1 MQGRAEMEMKWLL
14 ATAGLVI
21 LLMFPLLP
29 SGIAAPVGDGRLPG
43 VADAMLKAD
52 FWLAKLSSP
61 RQVVLEPAGIVAFN
75 RAIVQ
80 ALPQVVEDLDGFPL
94 AVDRASLRQ
103 WLAADRLPRGQE
115 RYSDGTLL
123 TAGFYD
129 QLERNLNLQAIRDA
143 NPVSWGFVVRRS
155 DLRTFPTDAAA
166 SEDDESDDFDLFQ
179 ETAVNIAEPLA
190 VLHRSADGKW
200 LYVQLVNY
208 RGWLRADD
216 VALAADR
223 QNWQARRELPFVVI
237 TGTKVAPRE
246 AVMGKPVAEWRAG
259 MGAKLPF
266 FGMEKE
272 GYQIEIP
279 RRDAQGGVIWQKAWI
294 HGKADVSVGYLPYT
308 RANILRQAFKMLGEH
323 YGWGG
328 LNEGRDCSSFIMDI
342 YNVFGIRAPRNADQ
356 QEAVPGRRIVLRG
369 IGDVASRYALLTQAS
384 PGATL
389 HMRNHVML
397 YLGEHN
403 GKHYAIHSLGSYG
416 DASRPRS
423 DGSLPRIGVM
433 QIVVGDLDL
442 PLRSGRRF
450 IEVLTSVNNW
460 QP

>member
-103 WLAADRLPRGQE
+103 WLAAERLPRGQE

-223 QNWQARRELPFVVI
+223 QNWQARREVPFVVI
-237 TGTKVAPRE
+237 TGTKVAPRD
-246 AVMGKPVAEWRAG
+246 AVMGKPVADWRAG

-266 FGMEKE
+266 FGMKKE
-272 GYQIEIP
+272 GYQVEIP
-279 RRDAQGGVIWQKAWI
+279 RRDAQGAVIWQKAWI

>member
-61 RQVVLEPAGIVAFN
+61 RQAVLDPAGIVAFN

-103 WLAADRLPRGQE
+103 WLAAERLPRGQE

-237 TGTKVAPRE
+237 TGTKVAPRD
-246 AVMGKPVAEWRAG
+246 AVMGKPVADWRAG

-266 FGMEKE
+266 FGMKKE
-272 GYQIEIP
+272 GYQVEIP
-279 RRDAQGGVIWQKAWI
+279 RRDAQGAVIWQKAWI

>member
-103 WLAADRLPRGQE
+103 WLAAERLPRGQE

-190 VLHRSADGKW
+190 VLHRSSDGKW

-237 TGTKVAPRE
+237 TGTKVAPRD
-246 AVMGKPVAEWRAG
+246 AVMGKPVADWRAG

-266 FGMEKE
+266 FGMKKE
-272 GYQIEIP
+272 GYQVEIP
-279 RRDAQGGVIWQKAWI
+279 RRDAQGAVIWQKAWI

>member
-103 WLAADRLPRGQE
+103 WLAAERLPRGQE

-442 PLRSGRRF
+442 QLRSGRRF

>member
-237 TGTKVAPRE
+237 TGTKVAPRD
-246 AVMGKPVAEWRAG
+246 AVMGKPVADWRAG

-266 FGMEKE
+266 FGMKKE
-272 GYQIEIP
+272 GYQVEIP
-279 RRDAQGGVIWQKAWI
+279 RRDAQGAVIWQKAWI

>member
-103 WLAADRLPRGQE
+103 WLAAERLPRGQE

-208 RGWLRADD
+208 RGWLRSDD

-237 TGTKVAPRE
+237 TGTKVAPRD
-246 AVMGKPVAEWRAG
+246 AVMGKPVADWRAG

-266 FGMEKE
+266 FGMKKE
-272 GYQIEIP
+272 GYQVEIP
-279 RRDAQGGVIWQKAWI
+279 RRDAQGAVIWQKAWI

>member
-1 MQGRAEMEMKWLL
+1 MEMKWLL
-14 ATAGLVI
+14 VIAGLTG
-21 LLMFPLLP
+21 LLLFPLLP
-29 SGIAAPVGDGRLPG
+29 SGMAAQAGDGRLPG
-43 VADAMLKAD
+43 VSDAMLTAD
-52 FWLAKLSSP
+52 FWLAKLPAP
-61 RQVVLEPAGIVAFN
+61 RQLILDPAGIVSFN
-75 RAIVQ
+75 QAIGK
-80 ALPQVVEDLDGFPL
+80 ALPRTVVDLNAFPASL
-94 AVDRASLRQ
+94 SRVSLRQ

-123 TAGFYD
+123 TAAFYD
-129 QLERNLNLQAIRDA
+129 QLEQNMNLPAIQEV
-143 NPVSWGFVVRRS
+143 NPVAWGFVVRRS

-179 ETAVNIAEPLA
+179 ETAVNIAEPAA
-190 VLHRSADGKW
+190 VLHRSTDGKW

-208 RGWLRADD
+208 RGWLRSDD
-216 VALAADR
+216 VALASDR
-223 QNWQARRELPFVVI
+223 QAWQARRAMDFVVI
-237 TGTKVAPRE
+237 TGTKVAPRD

-272 GYQIEIP
+272 GYRIEVP
-279 RRDAQGGVIWQKAWI
+279 RRDAKGAVIWQRAWI
-294 HGKADVSVGYLPYT
+294 HGKADVSIGYLPYT

-328 LNEGRDCSSFIMDI
+328 LNEGRDCSSFVMDI

-356 QEAVPGRRIVLRG
+356 QEAAPGRRISLRG
-369 IGDVASRYALLTQAS
+369 IGDAAGRYALLAQAE

-416 DASRPRS
+416 DASRPRA

-460 QP
+460 QH

>member
-103 WLAADRLPRGQE
+103 WLAAERLPRGQE

-237 TGTKVAPRE
+237 TGTKVAPRD
-246 AVMGKPVAEWRAG
+246 AVMGKPVADWRAG

-442 PLRSGRRF
+442 QLRSGRRF

>member
-103 WLAADRLPRGQE
+103 WLAAERLPRGQE

-143 NPVSWGFVVRRS
+143 NPVSWGLVVRRR
-155 DLRTFPTDAAA
+155 DLRTVPTDAAA

-208 RGWLRADD
+208 RGWLRSDD

-223 QNWQARRELPFVVI
+223 QTWQARRALPFVVI

-272 GYQIEIP
+272 GYRIEIP

>member
-1 MQGRAEMEMKWLL
+1 EGE
-14 ATAGLVI
+14 
-21 LLMFPLLP
+21 
-29 SGIAAPVGDGRLPG
+29 
-43 VADAMLKAD
+43 
-52 FWLAKLSSP
+52 
-61 RQVVLEPAGIVAFN
+61 
-75 RAIVQ
+75 
-80 ALPQVVEDLDGFPL
+80 
-94 AVDRASLRQ
+94 
-103 WLAADRLPRGQE
+103 
-115 RYSDGTLL
+115 
-123 TAGFYD
+123 
-129 QLERNLNLQAIRDA
+129 
-143 NPVSWGFVVRRS
+143 
-155 DLRTFPTDAAA
+155 
-166 SEDDESDDFDLFQ
+166 
-179 ETAVNIAEPLA
+179 
-190 VLHRSADGKW
+190 W

-208 RGWLRADD
+208 RGWLRGDD
-216 VALAADR
+216 VALAAGR
-223 QNWQARRELPFVVI
+223 QAWQARRALPFVVI
-237 TGTKVAPRE
+237 TGTKVAPRD
-246 AVMGKPVAEWRAG
+246 AVMGKPVADWRAG

-266 FGMEKE
+266 FGMKKE
-272 GYQIEIP
+272 GYQVEIP
-279 RRDAQGGVIWQKAWI
+279 RRDAQGAVIWQKAWI

>member
-103 WLAADRLPRGQE
+103 WLAAERLPRGQE

-190 VLHRSADGKW
+190 VLHRSSDGKW

>member
-103 WLAADRLPRGQE
+103 WLAAERLPRGQE

-208 RGWLRADD
+208 RGWLRSDD

-223 QNWQARRELPFVVI
+223 QTWQARRALPFVVI

-279 RRDAQGGVIWQKAWI
+279 RRDAQGGVLWQKAWS

>member
-103 WLAADRLPRGQE
+103 WLAAERLPRGQE

-216 VALAADR
+216 
-223 QNWQARRELPFVVI
+223 
-237 TGTKVAPRE
+237 
-246 AVMGKPVAEWRAG
+246 
-259 MGAKLPF
+259 
-266 FGMEKE
+266 
-272 GYQIEIP
+272 
-279 RRDAQGGVIWQKAWI
+279 
-294 HGKADVSVGYLPYT
+294 
-308 RANILRQAFKMLGEH
+308 
-323 YGWGG
+323 
-328 LNEGRDCSSFIMDI
+328 
-342 YNVFGIRAPRNADQ
+342 
-356 QEAVPGRRIVLRG
+356 GRRPPELAG
-369 IGDVASRYALLTQAS
+369 T
-384 PGATL
+384 P
-389 HMRNHVML
+389 
-397 YLGEHN
+397 
-403 GKHYAIHSLGSYG
+403 
-416 DASRPRS
+416 
-423 DGSLPRIGVM
+423 
-433 QIVVGDLDL
+433 
-442 PLRSGRRF
+442 
-450 IEVLTSVNNW
+450 
-460 QP
+460 

>member
-21 LLMFPLLP
+21 LLMVPLLR
-29 SGIAAPVGDGRLPG
+29 SGIAAPVGGGRLPG

-103 WLAADRLPRGQE
+103 WLAAERLPRGQE

-208 RGWLRADD
+208 RGWLRSDD

-223 QNWQARRELPFVVI
+223 QTWQARRALPFVVI

-433 QIVVGDLDL
+433 QIVVGDLYL

>member
-1 MQGRAEMEMKWLL
+1 M
-14 ATAGLVI
+14 
-21 LLMFPLLP
+21 
-29 SGIAAPVGDGRLPG
+29 
-43 VADAMLKAD
+43 
-52 FWLAKLSSP
+52 
-61 RQVVLEPAGIVAFN
+61 
-75 RAIVQ
+75 
-80 ALPQVVEDLDGFPL
+80 
-94 AVDRASLRQ
+94 
-103 WLAADRLPRGQE
+103 
-115 RYSDGTLL
+115 

-237 TGTKVAPRE
+237 TGTKVAPRD
-246 AVMGKPVAEWRAG
+246 AVMGKPVADWRAG

-266 FGMEKE
+266 FGMKKE
-272 GYQIEIP
+272 GYQVEIP
-279 RRDAQGGVIWQKAWI
+279 RRDAQGAVIWQKAWI

>member
-1 MQGRAEMEMKWLL
+1 MKWLML
-14 ATAGLVI
+14 MTSLVG

-29 SGIAAPVGDGRLPG
+29 VGQAATLGDGRLPG
-43 VADAMLKAD
+43 VTDAMLKAD
-52 FWLAKLSSP
+52 FWSVKLPES
-61 RQVVLEPAGIVAFN
+61 RQLILDPAGIAAFN
-75 RAIVQ
+75 RAIYA
-80 ALPQVVEDLDGFPL
+80 ALPQAVVDLDAFPDT
-94 AVDRASLRQ
+94 VGRASLLQ

-123 TAGFYD
+123 TTGFYD
-129 QLERNLNLQAIRDA
+129 RLEQNLNLQSIRETNSVA
-143 NPVSWGFVVRRS
+143 WGFTVRRS
-155 DLRTFPTDAAA
+155 DLRTFPTDEAA

-190 VLHRSADGKW
+190 VLHHSADGKW

-208 RGWLRADD
+208 RGWLKAGD
-216 VALAADR
+216 VALAPSR
-223 QNWQARRELPFVVI
+223 QEWQLRRVKAFVVI
-237 TGTKVAPRE
+237 TGTKVAPRD
-246 AVMGKPVAEWRAG
+246 AVMGKPVADWRAG

-266 FGMEKE
+266 IGREKD
-272 GYQIEIP
+272 GYQVEIP
-279 RRDAQGGVIWQKAWI
+279 QRSDHGAVVWQKAWI

-308 RANILRQAFKMLGEH
+308 RANILRQAFKMLGED

-328 LNEGRDCSSFIMDI
+328 LDEGRDCSSFIMDI
-342 YNVFGIRAPRNADQ
+342 YNVFGILAPRNADQ
-356 QEAVPGRRIVLRG
+356 QEAVPGRRIQLRG
-369 IGDVASRYALLTQAS
+369 IADAATRYALLDRAD

-389 HMRNHVML
+389 HMRNHVMM
-397 YLGEHN
+397 YLGTHG

-416 DASRPRS
+416 DASRPRA

-450 IEVLTSVNNW
+450 IDVLTSVNVW
-460 QP
+460 QPQ

>member
-61 RQVVLEPAGIVAFN
+61 RQAVLDPAGIVAFN

-80 ALPQVVEDLDGFPL
+80 ALPQAVVDLDEFPL
-94 AVDRASLRQ
+94 AVGRASLRQ

-208 RGWLRADD
+208 RGWLRSDD

-223 QNWQARRELPFVVI
+223 QTSQARRALPFVVI
-237 TGTKVAPRE
+237 TATKVAPRE

-423 DGSLPRIGVM
+423 DGSLPMIGVM

>member
-103 WLAADRLPRGQE
+103 WLAAERLPRGQE

-223 QNWQARRELPFVVI
+223 QTWQARRALPFVVI
-237 TGTKVAPRE
+237 TGTKVAPRD

-266 FGMEKE
+266 FGMKKE
-272 GYQIEIP
+272 GYQVEIP
-279 RRDAQGGVIWQKAWI
+279 RRDAQGAVIWQKAWI

>member
-103 WLAADRLPRGQE
+103 WLAAERLPRGQE

-237 TGTKVAPRE
+237 TGTKVAPRD
-246 AVMGKPVAEWRAG
+246 AVMGKPVADWRAG

-266 FGMEKE
+266 FGMKKE
-272 GYQIEIP
+272 GYQVEIP
-279 RRDAQGGVIWQKAWI
+279 RRDAQGAVIWQKAWI

-356 QEAVPGRRIVLRG
+356 QEAVPGRRVVLRG
-369 IGDVASRYALLTQAS
+369 IGDEASRYALLTQAS

>member
-61 RQVVLEPAGIVAFN
+61 RQAVLDPAGIVAFN

-103 WLAADRLPRGQE
+103 WLAAERLPRGQE

-208 RGWLRADD
+208 RGWLRSDD

-223 QNWQARRELPFVVI
+223 QTWQARRALSFVVI
-237 TGTKVAPRE
+237 TGTKVAPRD
-246 AVMGKPVAEWRAG
+246 AVMGKPVADWRAG

-266 FGMEKE
+266 FGMKKE
-272 GYQIEIP
+272 GYQVEIP
-279 RRDAQGGVIWQKAWI
+279 RRDAQGAVIWQKAWI

>member
-1 MQGRAEMEMKWLL
+1 MELKWLL
-14 ATAGLVI
+14 VIAGLVG

-29 SGIAAPVGDGRLPG
+29 SGMAASLGDGRLPG
-43 VADAMLKAD
+43 VSDAMLKAD
-52 FWLAKLSSP
+52 FWLAKLSAP
-61 RQVVLEPAGIVAFN
+61 RQLILDSAGIVSFN
-75 RAIVQ
+75 QAIVQ
-80 ALPQVVEDLDGFPL
+80 ALPRAVVDLDAFPATL
-94 AVDRASLRQ
+94 SRASLRQ

-115 RYSDGTLL
+115 RYSDGALL

-129 QLERNLNLQAIRDA
+129 QLEQNMNLPAIREL
-143 NPVSWGFVVRRS
+143 NPVAWGFVVRRS

-166 SEDDESDDFDLFQ
+166 SEDDESDEFDLFQ
-179 ETAVNIAEPLA
+179 ETAVNIAEPAA

-200 LYVQLVNY
+200 LFVQLVNY
-208 RGWLRADD
+208 RGWLKTDE

-223 QNWQARRELPFVVI
+223 QTWQARRSLPFVVI
-237 TGTKVAPRE
+237 TGTKVAPRD
-246 AVMGKPVAEWRAG
+246 AVMGKPIAEWRAG

-272 GYQIEIP
+272 GYRIEIP
-279 RRDAQGGVIWQKAWI
+279 LRDAQGAVIWQKAWI

-356 QEAVPGRRIVLRG
+356 QEAVPGRRISLRG
-369 IGDVASRYALLTQAS
+369 IGDAAGRYALLAQAE

-397 YLGEHN
+397 YLGAHN

-416 DASRPRS
+416 DASRPRA

-450 IEVLTSVNNW
+450 IEVLTSVNQW

>member
-103 WLAADRLPRGQE
+103 WLAAERLPRGQE

-208 RGWLRADD
+208 RGWLRTDD

-223 QNWQARRELPFVVI
+223 QTWQARRALPFVVI

>member
-103 WLAADRLPRGQE
+103 WLAAERLPRGQE

-237 TGTKVAPRE
+237 TGTKVAPRD
-246 AVMGKPVAEWRAG
+246 AVMGKPVADWRAG

-266 FGMEKE
+266 FGMKKE
-272 GYQIEIP
+272 GYQVEIP
-279 RRDAQGGVIWQKAWI
+279 RRDAQGAVIWQKAWI

-442 PLRSGRRF
+442 QLRSGRRF

>member
-103 WLAADRLPRGQE
+103 WLAAERLPRGQE

-237 TGTKVAPRE
+237 TGTKVAPRD
-246 AVMGKPVAEWRAG
+246 AVMGKPVADWRAG

-266 FGMEKE
+266 FGMKKE
-272 GYQIEIP
+272 GYQVEIP
-279 RRDAQGGVIWQKAWI
+279 RRDAQGAVIWQKAWI

>member
-80 ALPQVVEDLDGFPL
+80 ALPQAVVDLDEVPL
-94 AVDRASLRQ
+94 AVGRASLRQ

-208 RGWLRADD
+208 RGWLRSDD

-223 QNWQARRELPFVVI
+223 QTWQARRALPFVVI
-237 TGTKVAPRE
+237 TGTKVAPRD
-246 AVMGKPVAEWRAG
+246 AVMGKPVADWRAG

-266 FGMEKE
+266 FGMKKE
-272 GYQIEIP
+272 GYQVEIP
-279 RRDAQGGVIWQKAWI
+279 RRDAQGAVIWQKAWI

>member
-1 MQGRAEMEMKWLL
+1 MRGRAEMEMKWLL
-14 ATAGLVI
+14 AIAGLFVC
-21 LLMFPLLP
+21 LMFSLLP
-29 SGIAAPVGDGRLPG
+29 SAMAAPLGDGRLPG
-43 VADAMLKAD
+43 TTDAMLKAD
-52 FWLAKLSSP
+52 FWLAKLPAP
-61 RQVVLEPAGIVAFN
+61 RQLILDSAGIVSFN
-75 RAIVQ
+75 QAVVQ
-80 ALPQVVEDLDGFPL
+80 ALPRAVVDFDAFP
-94 AVDRASLRQ
+94 ATMSRASLRQ

-129 QLERNLNLQAIRDA
+129 QLEQNMNLQAIREL

-155 DLRTFPTDAAA
+155 DLRTFPTDTAA
-166 SEDDESDDFDLFQ
+166 SEDDESDEFDLFQ
-179 ETAVNIAEPLA
+179 ETAVNIAEPVA
-190 VLHRSADGKW
+190 VLHRSTDGKW
-200 LYVQLVNY
+200 IFVQLVNY
-208 RGWLRADD
+208 RGWLRTDD

-223 QNWQARRELPFVVI
+223 QTWQARRSLPFVVI
-237 TGTKVAPRE
+237 TGTKVAPRDS
-246 AVMGKPVAEWRAG
+246 VMGKPVAEWRAG

-272 GYQIEIP
+272 GYRIEIP
-279 RRDAQGGVIWQKAWI
+279 RRDAQGAVIWQKAWI

-356 QEAVPGRRIVLRG
+356 QEAVPGRRISLRG
-369 IGDVASRYALLTQAS
+369 ISDAAGRYALLGQAE

-416 DASRPRS
+416 DASRPNA
-423 DGSLPRIGVM
+423 DGTLPRIGVM

-450 IEVLTSVNNW
+450 IEAVTSVNNW